1 MKIFSM
7 WDTIHK
13 KMINKIVL
21 CLKKG
26 KVEETEQVQKIRYA
40 LSSVL
45 SEFEKCLI
53 LGFCFWS
60 LGALKI
66 FFLSLCSVVML
77 RIFMGGQHRTTML
90 GCFFQSFLT
99 FAIIYL
105 LGFYINILQECY
117 VIYIATLVIIWYCTP
132 VLSEKRMAYSK
143 FMQMKFKAKALT
155 SLCILIMTIR
165 FLPKEYGNY
174 CVWSILIQN
183 VDVVVAIVIQKRKKG
198 ESTDEGFKG
207 KNM

>member
-1 MKIFSM
+1 MKVFSM

-13 KMINKIVL
+13 KIVNKIVL
-21 CLKKG
+21 CLKNG
-26 KVEETEQVQKIRYA
+26 KVEETEQVQKIRYV

-45 SEFEKCLI
+45 AELEKCLI
-53 LGFCFWS
+53 LGLCFWF

-77 RIFMGGQHRTTML
+77 RIFTGGQHRTTML
-90 GCFFQSFLT
+90 GCFFQSFFT
-99 FAIIYL
+99 FAIIYI
-105 LGFYINILQECY
+105 LGFYIDILQVCY

-132 VLSEKRMAYSK
+132 VLSEKRIAYSK

-155 SLCILIMTIR
+155 SLCILIMTIH

-183 VDVVVAIVIQKRKKG
+183 VDIVVAIVIQKRKKG
-198 ESTDEGFKG
+198 DSADEGFKR
-207 KNM
+207 KSM